1 MTTKKSARCLGIQWQ
16 STSQQ
21 KILFPQILYTK
32 ARRAFFGLG
41 STKAF
46 HGDLNPLSSSNIFET
61 CVLPVLHGYET
72 WLLYSSCI
80 QALEK
85 FQCEIGRRILKLS
98 KYHAND
104 VIWIGLHWPA
114 VATRILL
121 RKLTFSSKLLSN
133 YKDTMSSRI
142 FISLAIEDIYNISVV
157 QQCEMLEATLAT
169 NIMDQCLSNPNNATE
184 VVQINKKLLLKRDY
198 EQSLSSAMSQ
208 PSVYPAAQIAQT
220 VSWRRVWDNALYYGV
235 KGTKCVQY
243 VLRELCRLT
252 FGENLCCL
260 CKNKISCFSTH
271 LFDCHPSLVCNKSLT
286 EAITLIS
293 SLDMQ
298 FIISFGSKLGCSST

>member
-1 MTTKKSARCLGIQWQ
+1 M
-16 STSQQ
+16 
-21 KILFPQILYTK
+21 FPQILYTK

-46 HGDLNPLSSSNIFET
+46 HGDRNPLSSSNIFET
-61 CVLPVLHGYET
+61 CVLPVLLYGHET
-72 WLLYSSCI
+72 WLLDSSCI

-104 VIWIGLHWPA
+104 VIRIGLHWPA

-157 QQCEMLEATLAT
+157 QQCKMLEATLAT
-169 NIMDQCLSNPNNATE
+169 NIMDQCLSNPNNAPE
-184 VVQINKKLLLKRDY
+184 IVQINKKLLLKRDY
-198 EQSLSSAMSQ
+198 SSAMSQ

-220 VSWRRVWDNALYYGV
+220 VSWRRVLRLV
-235 KGTKCVQY
+235 KAVQD
-243 VLRELCRLT
+243 
-252 FGENLCCL
+252 FSGG
-260 CKNKISCFSTH
+260 CFTSIGPQI
-271 LFDCHPSLVCNKSLT
+271 DVP
-286 EAITLIS
+286 
-293 SLDMQ
+293 
-298 FIISFGSKLGCSST
+298 FIK

>member
-1 MTTKKSARCLGIQWQ
+1 MSWNTV
-16 STSQQ
+16 TSQQ

-32 ARRAFFGLG
+32 ARRALFGLG

-61 CVLPVLHGYET
+61 CVLPVLLYGYET
-72 WLLYSSCI
+72 WLIDSSCI

-104 VIWIGLHWPA
+104 VIRIGIHLPA
-114 VATRILL
+114 VATCILL

-157 QQCEMLEATLAT
+157 QQCIMLEATLAT
-169 NIMDQCLSNPNNATE
+169 NIMDQCLSNPNNVPE
-184 VVQINKKLLLKRDY
+184 IVQTNKKLLLKRDY
-198 EQSLSSAMSQ
+198 EQLLSSAMSQ
-208 PSVYPAAQIAQT
+208 PSVYPPAQIAQT
-220 VSWRRVWDNALYYGV
+220 VSWRRVWDNALDYGV
-235 KGTKCVQY
+235 KGTNVY
-243 VLRELCRLT
+243 NM
-252 FGENLCCL
+252 F
-260 CKNKISCFSTH
+260 
-271 LFDCHPSLVCNKSLT
+271 
-286 EAITLIS
+286 
-293 SLDMQ
+293 
-298 FIISFGSKLGCSST
+298 